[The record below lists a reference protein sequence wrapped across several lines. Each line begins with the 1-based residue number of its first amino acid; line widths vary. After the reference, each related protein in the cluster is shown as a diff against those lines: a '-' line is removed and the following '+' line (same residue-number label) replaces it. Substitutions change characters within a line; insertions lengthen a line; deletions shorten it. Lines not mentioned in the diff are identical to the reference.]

1 MTFHAT
7 PATPAATLPAEGAA
21 PSHELAL
28 ELRQATKKYVGVPA
42 IEEVDFTLRKGEIH
56 ALVGENGAGKSTLT
70 KVMAGVVQLSSGRM
84 FVHGQPVE
92 LRTPLEAR
100 HHGIA
105 MVFQETSLV
114 PTMTV
119 AQNLFLGQEAFF
131 NRLRGIYIAAQQ
143 FLQSL
148 NFDVD
153 PTTTVGL
160 LGAAKKQMVEIA
172 RAVLHKATTII
183 FDEPTASLTPEEK
196 KYFFDLVFSLKARG
210 VSVIFISHALEE
222 ALHLADRITVLR
234 DGRHVVTDDKAN
246 FDRARIVQAM
256 VGRDLSQ
263 TLYGQRKTAVRP
275 AGACLLSVRNLRM
288 ASMVKNNSLSV
299 FAGQVTGVFGLVGA
313 GRTETFK
320 VVAGLIKRDFFHG
333 GEVLLRGKPVRYR
346 VARKAVA
353 DGIAYITEDRKL
365 EGFFETMTIAQNIYM
380 GLLGKISG
388 AFRTVSKARA
398 EQVGSHWK
406 KLLNVRAIGEDVKVI
421 ELSGGN
427 QQKVVIAKSLV
438 QDPDVII
445 FDEPTRGVDV
455 GAITE
460 IHAEINRLA
469 DAGKAV
475 VVISSYLPEVM
486 ALSDRILVAKQGK
499 VVVEFS
505 ATEATQEG
513 IMYAAIH

>member
-1 MTFHAT
+1 MTVV
-7 PATPAATLPAEGAA
+7 
-21 PSHELAL
+21 L
-28 ELRQATKKYVGVPA
+28 ELRLATKRYSGVPA
-42 IEEVDFTLRKGEIH
+42 IDNVDFTLEHGEIH

-70 KVMAGVVQLSSGRM
+70 KVMAGVVPLSSGQMLIGGRE
-84 FVHGQPVE
+84 VQ
-92 LRTPLEAR
+92 LRTPLEALQQ
-100 HHGIA
+100 GIA

-119 AQNLFLGQEAFF
+119 AQNLYLGQEAFF
-131 NRLRGIYIAAQQ
+131 NRLRGVYISAQQ

-153 PTTTVGL
+153 PTATVSL

-172 RAVLHKATTII
+172 RAVLHKARIII

-196 KYFFDLVFSLKARG
+196 KYFFDLVRSLKARG

-222 ALHLADRITVLR
+222 ALLLADRITVLR
-234 DGRHVVTDDKAN
+234 DGQHVVTDLTAN
-246 FDRARIVQAM
+246 FDRARIVKAM

-263 TLYGQRKTAVRP
+263 TLYGQKKTQVRP
-275 AGACLLSVRNLRM
+275 PGECLLSVRNLRM
-288 ASMVKNNSLSV
+288 AAMVKNNSLSV

-346 VARKAVA
+346 VPRQAVR
-353 DGIAYITEDRKL
+353 DGIAYVTEDRKV
-365 EGFFETMTIAQNIYM
+365 EGFFETMSIAQNVYM
-380 GLLGKISG
+380 GLLGKLGG
-388 AFRTVSKARA
+388 AFGVVSSARA
-398 EQVGSHWK
+398 DAEGQRWTQ
-406 KLLNVRAIGEDVKVI
+406 LLKVRAASPDMKVI

-438 QDPDVII
+438 QEPDIII

-455 GAITE
+455 GAIAE

-469 DAGKAV
+469 DSGRAV

-499 VVVEFS
+499 VVVEF
-505 ATEATQEG
+505 AGHEATQEG

>member
-1 MTFHAT
+1 MTT
-7 PATPAATLPAEGAA
+7 TA
-21 PSHELAL
+21 PVL
-28 ELRQATKKYVGVPA
+28 ELRQATKTYGGVPA
-42 IEEVDFTLRKGEIH
+42 IDGVDFALQAGEIH
-56 ALVGENGAGKSTLT
+56 ALLGENGAGKSTLT
-70 KVMAGVVQLSSGRM
+70 KVMAGVVALSSGELHVEGR
-84 FVHGQPVE
+84 PVQ

-100 HHGIA
+100 QRGIA

-114 PTMTV
+114 PSMTV

-153 PTTTVGL
+153 PTATVAS

-172 RAVLHKATTII
+172 RAVLHKARIII

-196 KYFFDLVFSLKARG
+196 KYFFDLVFDLKARG
-210 VSVIFISHALEE
+210 VSIVFISHALEE
-222 ALHLADRITVLR
+222 ALLLADRITVLR
-234 DGRHVVTDDKAN
+234 DGRHVVTDLRQN
-246 FDRARIVQAM
+246 FDTARIVQAM

-263 TLYGQRKTAVRP
+263 TLYGQKKASVRP
-275 AGACLLSVRNLRM
+275 PGECVLSVRNLRM
-288 ASMVKNNSLSV
+288 AAMVKNNSLSV
-299 FAGQVTGVFGLVGA
+299 FRGQVTGVFGLVGA

-333 GEVLLRGKPVRYR
+333 GEVLLHGRPVRYR
-346 VARKAVA
+346 VGRQAVR
-353 DGIAYITEDRKL
+353 DGIAYITEDRKV
-365 EGFFETMTIAQNIYM
+365 EGFFETMSIAHNIYM
-380 GLLGKISG
+380 GLLGKLRGIGGLVSG
-388 AFRTVSKARA
+388 ERAR
-398 EQVGSHWK
+398 QVGEHWTR
-406 KLLNVRAIGEDVKVI
+406 LLNVRAIGKEVKVI

-438 QDPDVII
+438 QEPELIV

-455 GAITE
+455 GAIAE

-499 VVVEFS
+499 VVTEF
-505 ATEATQEG
+505 AGDRVTQED

>member
-1 MTFHAT
+1 MT
-7 PATPAATLPAEGAA
+7 
-21 PSHELAL
+21 HEAQPTTSASSEVVL
-28 ELRQATKKYVGVPA
+28 ELRQATKRYSGVPA
-42 IEEVDFTLRKGEIH
+42 IENVNFSLLRGQIH
-56 ALVGENGAGKSTLT
+56 ALLGENGAGKSTLT
-70 KVMAGVVQLSSGRM
+70 KVMAGVVPLSSGQM
-84 FVHGQPVE
+84 LVHGKEVQ
-92 LRTPLEAR
+92 LSTPLQALE
-100 HHGIA
+100 HGIA

-119 AQNLFLGQEAFF
+119 AQNLFLGQEQFF
-131 NRLRGIYIAAQQ
+131 NRLRGVYISAQQ

-153 PTTTVGL
+153 PTATVSL

-172 RAVLHKATTII
+172 RAVLHQASIII

-196 KYFFDLVFSLKARG
+196 KYFFDLVFKLKERG
-210 VSVIFISHALEE
+210 VSIIFISHALEE
-222 ALHLADRITVLR
+222 ALQLADRITVLR
-234 DGRHVVTDDKAN
+234 DGQHIVTDDKTN
-246 FDRARIVQAM
+246 FDRNRIVQAM

-263 TLYGQRKTAVRP
+263 TLYGQKKTTVRP
-275 AGACLLSVRNLRM
+275 QGECMLSVRNLRM

-299 FAGQVTGVFGLVGA
+299 FAGQITGVFGLVGA

-346 VARKAVA
+346 VPRQAVR
-353 DGIAYITEDRKL
+353 DGIAYITEDRKV
-365 EGFFETMTIAQNIYM
+365 EGFFETMSIAKNIYM
-380 GLLGKISG
+380 GLLGKSKNALGAIS
-388 AFRTVSKARA
+388 TSKANA
-398 EQVGSHWK
+398 IGEHWSR
-406 KLLNVRAIGEDVKVI
+406 LLNVRAISKDVKVI

-455 GAITE
+455 GAIAE

-486 ALSDRILVAKQGK
+486 SLSDRILVAKQGK

-505 ATEATQEG
+505 ATDATQEG

>member
-1 MTFHAT
+1 MSTEAI
-7 PATPAATLPAEGAA
+7 
-21 PSHELAL
+21 L
-28 ELRQATKKYVGVPA
+28 ELRGATKKYAGVPA
-42 IEEVDFTLRKGEIH
+42 IEEVDFTLERGEIH
-56 ALVGENGAGKSTLT
+56 ALLGENGAGKSTLT
-70 KVMAGVVQLSSGRM
+70 KVMAGVVPLTSGRM
-84 FVHGQPVE
+84 VVE
-92 LRTPLEAR
+92 GREVDLRTPLEAR
-100 HHGIA
+100 KQGIA

-119 AQNLFLGQEAFF
+119 AQNLYLGQEAFF
-131 NRLRGIYIAAQQ
+131 NRLRGVYIAAQQ

-153 PTTTVGL
+153 PTATVSL

-172 RAVLHKATTII
+172 RAVLHKARIII

-196 KYFFDLVFSLKARG
+196 KYFFDLLLSLKARG

-222 ALHLADRITVLR
+222 ALFIADRITVLR
-234 DGRHVVTDDKAN
+234 DGRHVVTGLRAE

-263 TLYGQRKTAVRP
+263 TLYGQKKETVRP
-275 AGACLLSVRNLRM
+275 PGACLLSVRNLRM
-288 ASMVKNNSLSV
+288 AAMVKNNSLSV

-333 GEVLLRGKPVRYR
+333 GEVLLRGRPVRYR
-346 VARKAVA
+346 VARKAVH
-353 DGIAYITEDRKL
+353 DGIAYITEDRKV
-365 EGFFETMTIAQNIYM
+365 EGFFETMSIAQNIYM
-380 GLLGKISG
+380 GLLGKLSRAAGLVSG
-388 AFRTVSKARA
+388 ARA
-398 EQVGSHWK
+398 KEVGEKWT
-406 KLLNVRAIGEDVKVI
+406 KLLNVRAISRDVKVI

-455 GAITE
+455 GAIAE

-486 ALSDRILVAKQGK
+486 AISDRILVAKQGK
-499 VVVEFS
+499 VVVEF
-505 ATEATQEG
+505 AGNEATQEG

>member
-1 MTFHAT
+1 MTET
-7 PATPAATLPAEGAA
+7 VV
-21 PSHELAL
+21 
-28 ELRQATKKYVGVPA
+28 ELRQATKKYAGVPA
-42 IEEVDFTLRKGEIH
+42 IDGVDFMLERGEIH

-70 KVMAGVVQLSSGRM
+70 KVMAGVVTLTSGQLLVEGE
-84 FVHGQPVE
+84 PVT
-92 LRTPLEAR
+92 LATPLEAR
-100 HHGIA
+100 QKGIA

-119 AQNLFLGQEAFF
+119 AQNLYLGQEAFF
-131 NRLRGIYIAAQQ
+131 NRLRGVYISAQQ

-153 PTTTVGL
+153 PTATVGM

-172 RAVLHKATTII
+172 RAVLHKARVII

-196 KYFFDLVFSLKARG
+196 KYFFDLVLSLQKRD
-210 VSVIFISHALEE
+210 VTVIFISHALEE
-222 ALHLADRITVLR
+222 ALLLADRITVLR
-234 DGRHVVTDDKAN
+234 DGKHVVTDLKRN
-246 FDRARIVQAM
+246 FDRARIVKAM

-263 TLYGQRKTAVRP
+263 TLYGQRKTHVRSP
-275 AGACLLSVRNLRM
+275 GECLLSVRNLRM
-288 ASMVKNNSLSV
+288 SSVVKNNSLSV

-346 VARKAVA
+346 VGRHAVR

-365 EGFFETMTIAQNIYM
+365 EGFFETMSVAQNIYM
-380 GLLGKISG
+380 GLLGKIGG
-388 AFRTVSKARA
+388 AFRTVSRARA
-398 EQVGSHWK
+398 KEVGTRWAE
-406 KLLNVRAIGEDVKVI
+406 LLKVRAISKDVKVI

-427 QQKVVIAKSLV
+427 QQKLVIAKSLV

-505 ATEATQEG
+505 AIEATQEG

>member
-1 MTFHAT
+1 M
-7 PATPAATLPAEGAA
+7 
-21 PSHELAL
+21 
-28 ELRQATKKYVGVPA
+28 
-42 IEEVDFTLRKGEIH
+42 
-56 ALVGENGAGKSTLT
+56 NTLT
-70 KVMAGVVQLSSGRM
+70 TA
-84 FVHGQPVE
+84 
-92 LRTPLEAR
+92 A
-100 HHGIA
+100 
-105 MVFQETSLV
+105 V
-114 PTMTV
+114 PTATV
-119 AQNLFLGQEAFF
+119 N
-131 NRLRGIYIAAQQ
+131 
-143 FLQSL
+143 
-148 NFDVD
+148 
-153 PTTTVGL
+153 L

-172 RAVLHKATTII
+172 RAVLHKARIII

-196 KYFFDLVFSLKARG
+196 KYFFDLVFNLKARG
-210 VSVIFISHALEE
+210 VSIIFISHALEE
-222 ALHLADRITVLR
+222 ALLLADRITVLR
-234 DGRHVVTDDKAN
+234 DGRHVVTDRKDS
-246 FDRARIVQAM
+246 FDRARVVQAM

-263 TLYGQRKTAVRP
+263 TMYGQRKTLVRP
-275 AGACLLSVRNLRM
+275 GGDCLLSVRNLRM

-346 VARKAVA
+346 VARQAVR
-353 DGIAYITEDRKL
+353 DGIAYITEDRKM
-365 EGFFETMTIAQNIYM
+365 EGFFETMSVARNIYM
-380 GLLGKISG
+380 GLLGKAGG
-388 AFRTVSKARA
+388 AFGLVSNSQAQA
-398 EQVGSHWK
+398 EGERWS
-406 KLLNVRAIGEDVKVI
+406 KLLNVRAANPDVKVI

-427 QQKVVIAKSLV
+427 QQKVVIAKSLA

-505 ATEATQEG
+505 AIDATQEG